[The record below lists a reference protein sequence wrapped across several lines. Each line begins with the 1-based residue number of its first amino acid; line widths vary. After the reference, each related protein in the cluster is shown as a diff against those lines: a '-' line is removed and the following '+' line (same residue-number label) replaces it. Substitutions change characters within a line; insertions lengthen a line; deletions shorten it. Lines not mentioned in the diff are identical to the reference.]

1 MNIQFKNE
9 EQEGNT
15 GLVRVLVPVG
25 GGEYKERVQEGKGSG
40 NIVCLSMKMEQ

>member
-15 GLVRVLVPVG
+15 GLVWGLG
-25 GGEYKERVQEGKGSG
+25 TSERGKVNGKCKG
-40 NIVCLSMKMEQ
+40 R